1 MWAITIAKAV
11 TELACM
17 VGSEV
22 IVGGI
27 VKQSL
32 NGNTNKILGAC
43 SKVASF
49 AVAGVMGAAAGKY
62 ADEMI
67 DQTVE
72 MVTKAKEG
80 IQKSKE
86 AEANG

>member
-1 MWAITIAKAV
+1 MWITLAKAV

-27 VKQSL
+27 VKNSV
-32 NGNTNKILGAC
+32 NGNTNKVLSAC

-49 AVAGVMGAAAGKY
+49 AVAGVMGAAASKY

-72 MVTKAKEG
+72 MVTKAKDG
-80 IQKSKE
+80 IRKSQE
-86 AEANG
+86 AEASAD

>member
-1 MWAITIAKAV
+1 MILTIAKAV

-17 VGSEV
+17 IGSEV

-27 VKQSL
+27 VKNSL
-32 NGNTNKILGAC
+32 NGNNNKVLTAC

-67 DQTVE
+67 DQTVDICK
-72 MVTKAKEG
+72 KAMDGMKKEG
-80 IQKSKE
+80 E
-86 AEANG
+86 PDAN